1 MTINAWQEEIL
12 FAHISHAAHHYCSIR
27 FVAVKNCVYQQNE
40 EKMYN
45 ITKYFVV
52 IPLFLRLWLN
62 HIIHHNIPFL
72 LFSSCLSPPQSKRI
86 PNAIKK
92 ICLLLRSRRWPE
104 CLSIKPKDYSI
115 MWSRCRSVRFE
126 HLWART
132 PAKKNQPICWT
143 CEWHKEINI

>member
-62 HIIHHNIPFL
+62 HFIHHNIPFL
-72 LFSSCLSPPQSKRI
+72 LFFFLSLSP
-86 PNAIKK
+86 
-92 ICLLLRSRRWPE
+92 
-104 CLSIKPKDYSI
+104 SIEKNPK
-115 MWSRCRSVRFE
+115 CN
-126 HLWART
+126 
-132 PAKKNQPICWT
+132 KKNMFIASVPSLARMSLNKTKRLLNNVVSVPVCSIRTFVGSDPGQEKSTHLLDMWMT
-143 CEWHKEINI
+143 